1 MLNNSLEVLADI
13 DKPVKIIVDI
23 KNLLDIIKAV

>member
-13 DKPVKIIVDI
+13 DKSVKIIVDI